1 MRKALI
7 IVAVALLL
15 LPMLALPVFAAE
27 AEAAEAHA
35 WWEVW
40 RQIDFDALRV
50 WLSGEVLPHAT
61 SVTVILGVALAE
73 LIPAVRGLIKAK
85 NAFGRVAADV
95 DDYTKSKREYDARM
109 EALQKQQIE
118 EVEKLNAAVERYE
131 RQLGESEERL
141 AAMLRHATH
150 LASQTER
157 MVCLGLSNQNELIYN
172 GAARRI
178 VQIDREEEADGNAEH
193 EAEAAE

>member
-15 LPMLALPVFAAE
+15 IPMLSLPVFAAG
-27 AEAAEAHA
+27 AEEETHA
-35 WWEVW
+35 WWEAW
-40 RQIDFDALRV
+40 KQIDFDALRE

-109 EALQKQQIE
+109 EELQRTQIA